1 MRECTLIKQ
10 AFPEGVKR
18 RWEKAHV
25 TRTPR
30 EAGPDGYVDTL
41 YYNDAVDG
49 LANSAAKGG
58 P

>member
-10 AFPEGVKR
+10 AFPEGLKL
-18 RWEKAHV
+18 RWTKAHV

-30 EAGPDGYVDTL
+30 EAGPDDYVDTFS
-41 YYNDAVDG
+41 YNDAVDG
-49 LANSAAKGG
+49 LEKSAAKGG